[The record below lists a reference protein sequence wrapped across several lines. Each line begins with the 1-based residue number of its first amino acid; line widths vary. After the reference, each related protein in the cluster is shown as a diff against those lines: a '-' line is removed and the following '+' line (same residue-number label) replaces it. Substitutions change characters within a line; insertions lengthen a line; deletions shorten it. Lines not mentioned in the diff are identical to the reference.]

1 MSERNIAKTKELEL
15 KAGNVDKVRK
25 NAIELTE
32 ALATLKTLNAND
44 FNFIIA
50 KDRLKKI
57 LSQLRNNDIVDIFNY
72 IRKLL

>member
-15 KAGNVDKVRK
+15 KAGNVDKVRN

-32 ALATLKTLNAND
+32 ALAALKTLNAND